1 MIDKEKIENLLANL
15 DEYLD
20 EIDKLRLLP
29 LDNYLKNKRN
39 VYSGRYLLQIAIETC
54 INLGN
59 HIIARQKLGIPNEY
73 ADTFRILKNKSILS
87 EALLKNLIL
96 MTKFRNRIVHLY
108 WEVDDKVV
116 HEIMQNNLK
125 DFVEF
130 KSQIKSYLKQL
141 DSENEDDGTRNGRNG
156 D

>member
-59 HIIARQKLGIPNEY
+59 HIIASQKLGIPNEY